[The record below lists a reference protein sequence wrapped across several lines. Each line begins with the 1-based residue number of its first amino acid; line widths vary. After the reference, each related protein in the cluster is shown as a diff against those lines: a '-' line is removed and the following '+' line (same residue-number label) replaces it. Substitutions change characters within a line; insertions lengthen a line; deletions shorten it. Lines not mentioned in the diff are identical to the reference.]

1 MKYGL
6 KKQLIFIL
14 PVFFIFSLTSC
25 SSLFFKKTSYK
36 QPKKGFYY
44 TIKKGDTL
52 WRLSNLYHVAI
63 EDIVKAN
70 RVSDPKKLII
80 GQKLFIPQTKETA
93 SKRRS
98 TAPSEVMEDFI
109 WPVKGPVIERFGS
122 HNKKKNN
129 GIDIKSDEESSILA
143 VASGKVIF
151 SDNGPEGYGKMVIIK
166 HSNNYVTIYSN
177 NKENLVRLNQIVKQ
191 GEKIA
196 KVGKSKDSKGSFLHF
211 EIRKNRIPRD
221 PLLYLP

>member
-1 MKYGL
+1 M
-6 KKQLIFIL
+6 
-14 PVFFIFSLTSC
+14 
-25 SSLFFKKTSYK
+25 
-36 QPKKGFYY
+36 
-44 TIKKGDTL
+44 
-52 WRLSNLYHVAI
+52 
-63 EDIVKAN
+63 
-70 RVSDPKKLII
+70 
-80 GQKLFIPQTKETA
+80 
-93 SKRRS
+93 
-98 TAPSEVMEDFI
+98 
-109 WPVKGPVIERFGS
+109 
-122 HNKKKNN
+122 
-129 GIDIKSDEESSILA
+129 
-143 VASGKVIF
+143 ASGKVIF

>member
-1 MKYGL
+1 MRYGL
-6 KKQLIFIL
+6 KKRLAFIL
-14 PVFFIFSLTSC
+14 SVSFIFSLTSC
-25 SSLFFKKTSYK
+25 SGLFFKKTAYPP
-36 QPKKGFYY
+36 PKKGFYY
-44 TIKKGDTL
+44 TVKKGDTL
-52 WRLSNLYHVAI
+52 WRISNLYHVDI
-63 EDIVKAN
+63 EDIIKEN
-70 RVSDPKKLII
+70 RVSDPKKLSI
-80 GQKLFIPQTKETA
+80 GQKLFLPQTKA
-93 SKRRS
+93 VSKMS
-98 TAPSEVMEDFI
+98 TAPPEIMEDFI
-109 WPVKGPVIERFGS
+109 WPVKGPVISRFGS

-177 NKENLVRLNQIVKQ
+177 NRENLVRVNHVVKQ

-196 KVGKSKDSKGSFLHF
+196 KVGKSKDSKESFLHF